1 MVHAAKNTAA
11 GTGATRTRGREK
23 RVLMSRKLFV
33 GNLSYNTTED
43 SLEGLFTQ
51 VGPVDSVRVMR
62 DMATGRSRGFGF
74 VEMQSEDDA
83 RNAIDRLNNTDL
95 DGRRIAVNVAQPKPA
110 GAGAGGGGGRGGGN
124 YGGGGGGGRREPR
137 W

>member
-1 MVHAAKNTAA
+1 
-11 GTGATRTRGREK
+11 
-23 RVLMSRKLFV
+23 MSRKLFV

-110 GAGAGGGGGRGGGN
+110 GAGAGGGGGRGGN

>member
-1 MVHAAKNTAA
+1 MVHAAKNT
-11 GTGATRTRGREK
+11 GRPYRGHPRTREREES
-23 RVLMSRKLFV
+23 LMSRKLFV

-110 GAGAGGGGGRGGGN
+110 GAGAGGGRGN
-124 YGGGGGGGRREPR
+124 YGGGGGNRREP
-137 W
+137 

>member
-1 MVHAAKNTAA
+1 
-11 GTGATRTRGREK
+11 
-23 RVLMSRKLFV
+23 MSRKVFV

-51 VGPVDSVRVMR
+51 VGAVDSVRVMR

-83 RNAIDRLNNTDL
+83 KTAIDRFNDTDL

-110 GAGAGGGGGRGGGN
+110 GAGAGGGGGRGGF
-124 YGGGGGGGRREPR
+124 GGPRRREPR

>member
-1 MVHAAKNTAA
+1 
-11 GTGATRTRGREK
+11 
-23 RVLMSRKLFV
+23 MSRKLFV

-43 SLEGLFTQ
+43 SLQGLFTQ
-51 VGPVDSVRVMR
+51 VGPVESARVMR
-62 DMATGRSRGFGF
+62 DMSTGRSRGFGF

-83 RNAIDRLNNTDL
+83 KTAIDRFNDSDL

-110 GAGAGGGGGRGGGN
+110 GAGAGSGGRGGF
-124 YGGGGGGGRREPR
+124 GGQRRREPR

>member
-1 MVHAAKNTAA
+1 MVHAAKNIAA
-11 GTGATRTRGREK
+11 GTEATRIRGREK

-110 GAGAGGGGGRGGGN
+110 GAGAGGGGGRGN
-124 YGGGGGGGRREPR
+124 YGGGGGHNRREPR

>member
-1 MVHAAKNTAA
+1 MVHAAKNNGPPVSGPPASA
-11 GTGATRTRGREK
+11 GERREE
-23 RVLMSRKLFV
+23 LMSRKLFV

-83 RNAIDRLNNTDL
+83 RNAIDKLNDTDL

-110 GAGAGGGGGRGGGN
+110 GAGAGGG
-124 YGGGGGGGRREPR
+124 
-137 W
+137 

>member
-1 MVHAAKNTAA
+1 M
-11 GTGATRTRGREK
+11 GR
-23 RVLMSRKLFV
+23 RLYI
-33 GNLSYNTTED
+33 GNLPYSTTD
-43 SLEGLFTQ
+43 QDLTTLFSQ
-51 VGPVDSVRVMR
+51 VGTVENVRVMR

-110 GAGAGGGGGRGGGN
+110 GAGAGGGGGRGN
-124 YGGGGGGGRREPR
+124 YGGGGGHNRREPR

>member
-1 MVHAAKNTAA
+1 M
-11 GTGATRTRGREK
+11 
-23 RVLMSRKLFV
+23 MSRKLFV

-51 VGPVDSVRVMR
+51 VGAVESARVMR

-83 RNAIDRLNNTDL
+83 RTAIEKFNDTEL

-110 GAGAGGGGGRGGGN
+110 GGGGN
-124 YGGGGGGGRREPR
+124 RGGGGGRRVRRASAPRAALVAIPADASHLQRGPEPLLR
-137 W
+137 

>member
-1 MVHAAKNTAA
+1 
-11 GTGATRTRGREK
+11 
-23 RVLMSRKLFV
+23 
-33 GNLSYNTTED
+33 
-43 SLEGLFTQ
+43 
-51 VGPVDSVRVMR
+51 
-62 DMATGRSRGFGF
+62 MATGRSRGFGF

-110 GAGAGGGGGRGGGN
+110 GAGASGGGGRGN
-124 YGGGGGGGRREPR
+124 YGGGGGHNRREPR

>member
-1 MVHAAKNTAA
+1 
-11 GTGATRTRGREK
+11 
-23 RVLMSRKLFV
+23 
-33 GNLSYNTTED
+33 
-43 SLEGLFTQ
+43 
-51 VGPVDSVRVMR
+51 MR

-83 RNAIDRLNNTDL
+83 RSAIDKLNNTDL

-110 GAGAGGGGGRGGGN
+110 GAGAGGGRGN
-124 YGGGGGGGRREPR
+124 YGGGGGNRREPR

>member
-1 MVHAAKNTAA
+1 
-11 GTGATRTRGREK
+11 
-23 RVLMSRKLFV
+23 MSRKLFV
-33 GNLSYNTTED
+33 GNLSYNTTEE

-51 VGPVDSVRVMR
+51 VGAVDSVRVMR

-83 RNAIDRLNNTDL
+83 KTAIDRFNDTDL

-110 GAGAGGGGGRGGGN
+110 GAGAGGGGNR
-124 YGGGGGGGRREPR
+124 GGGGGFGGPRRREPR

>member
-1 MVHAAKNTAA
+1 
-11 GTGATRTRGREK
+11 
-23 RVLMSRKLFV
+23 MSRKLFV

-62 DMATGRSRGFGF
+62 DMTTGRSRGFGF

-83 RNAIDRLNNTDL
+83 RNAIEKFNDTEL

-110 GAGAGGGGGRGGGN
+110 GAGAGGGGGRGGGF
-124 YGGGGGGGRREPR
+124 GGQRRREPR

>member
-1 MVHAAKNTAA
+1 MVHAAKNIAA
-11 GTGATRTRGREK
+11 GTEATRTRGREK

-110 GAGAGGGGGRGGGN
+110 GAGAGGGGGRGN
-124 YGGGGGGGRREPR
+124 YGGGGGHNRREPR

>member
-1 MVHAAKNTAA
+1 
-11 GTGATRTRGREK
+11 
-23 RVLMSRKLFV
+23 MSRKLFV

-43 SLEGLFTQ
+43 SLQGLFTQ
-51 VGPVDSVRVMR
+51 VGPVESARVMR

-83 RNAIDRLNNTDL
+83 KTAIDRFNDSEL

-110 GAGAGGGGGRGGGN
+110 GAGAGSGGRGGF
-124 YGGGGGGGRREPR
+124 GGQRRREPR

>member
-1 MVHAAKNTAA
+1 MVHAAKNNRPRFSRPPAES
-11 GTGATRTRGREK
+11 GREK
-23 RVLMSRKLFV
+23 RELMSRKLFV

-62 DMATGRSRGFGF
+62 DMTTGRSRGFGF

-83 RNAIDRLNNTDL
+83 RNAIDKLNDTDL

-110 GAGAGGGGGRGGGN
+110 GAGAGGPGGGRGGF
-124 YGGGGGGGRREPR
+124 GGQRRREPR

>member
-1 MVHAAKNTAA
+1 
-11 GTGATRTRGREK
+11 
-23 RVLMSRKLFV
+23 MSRKLFV

-51 VGPVDSVRVMR
+51 VGAVESARVMR

-83 RNAIDRLNNTDL
+83 RTAIERFNDTEL
-95 DGRRIAVNVAQPKPA
+95 DGRRIAVNVAQPKPS
-110 GAGAGGGGGRGGGN
+110 GGGAGGRGGF
-124 YGGGGGGGRREPR
+124 GGPRRREPR